1 MEDGLPPGLIK
12 KLALVGVFLV
22 AVMLLV
28 GREEDPGVIGQI
40 GEDGPDAI
48 VQGNAPPE
56 NVRQPPEAR
65 AEPAQRPQQGSLSS
79 WYAESVEPGPATP
92 EPFVPQPQ
100 DDSHLI
106 NDARP
111 ITDTGRVIAIEPP
124 LEAPPEPP
132 PVEIVE

>member
-22 AVMLLV
+22 AVSDAGGARRGSGGDRPDRRKRRPMLSYRAFAPSPETLI
-28 GREEDPGVIGQI
+28 DP
-40 GEDGPDAI
+40 EP
-48 VQGNAPPE
+48 
-56 NVRQPPEAR
+56 R
-65 AEPAQRPQQGSLSS
+65 AEPVQRPQQGSLSS
-79 WYAESVEPGPATP
+79 WYAESVRSGPATP

-111 ITDTGRVIAIEPP
+111 ITDTGRVIAIEPARP
-124 LEAPPEPP
+124 EAP

>member
-12 KLALVGVFLV
+12 KLTLVGVFLV

-48 VQGNAPPE
+48 VQGSAPSPE
-56 NVRQPPEAR
+56 DVRQPPEPR
-65 AEPAQRPQQGSLSS
+65 AEPVQRPQQGSLSS
-79 WYAESVEPGPATP
+79 WYAESFESGPATP

-124 LEAPPEPP
+124 PEAP